1 MTRRH
6 GRNRCVVFVLL
17 VVLVFASGA
26 CTRWVTMQV
35 PAPPA
40 PPRTIRGAARIT
52 LVDRT
57 TVNLVRVVIATDSL
71 YGVTADEAAIHYT
84 FPLTGIARIEEQR
97 KAGFLTLLF
106 LGGVVFYLIAFTS
119 IGGV

>member
-6 GRNRCVVFVLL
+6 GRDRLVVFVLL
-17 VVLVFASGA
+17 VLLVLASGA
-26 CTRWVTMQV
+26 CTTWVTTQV

-40 PPRTIRGAARIT
+40 PPRTLRRTSRIT

-71 YGVTADEAAIHYT
+71 YGVSADEAAIHYT

-97 KAGFLTLLF
+97 KAGLLTLLF
-106 LGGVVFYLIAFTS
+106 VGGVVVYLVAFTG
-119 IGGV
+119 ILGV